1 MRKVCNFLVRILYAA
16 LIFGAANSYTL
27 HRVYGVTNYFGWFLA
42 AFACINLLPV
52 FFYDNVRTKKLKNS
66 AYGCELLE
74 IFLISSCC
82 SVIYTLLGWTG
93 RLSFGNLF
101 TETGTNYRNIYWI
114 VGTLYC
120 VLTEAVVFWNGIIK
134 IYLSSNQL
142 GVKWR
147 VIGAVCGMIPVVHLV
162 VLTKMLGI
170 VKREVV
176 FENEKLIRNEQR
188 RCEQICKTKYPLVM
202 VHGVFFRDFR
212 YFNYWGRMPDEL
224 TRNGAVVYYGNQ
236 QSAAS
241 VEDCAREL
249 DKRIRQI
256 AAETGCEK
264 VNVIAHS
271 KGGLDMRYAL
281 SHLGTAQFVASLTTI
296 NTPHR
301 GCEFADY
308 LLSKIPK
315 AQQKAV
321 ADTYNAAL
329 RKFGDHNPDFMAAVT
344 DLTAGACAK
353 RNEETPDAPGVLYQS
368 IGSKLNRASGGRF
381 PLNFT
386 YGLVKYFD
394 GFNDGLVGED
404 SFPWGEN
411 YRFITT
417 EGKRGISHGDMID
430 LNRENFEG
438 FDVREF
444 YVNLVCGLREK
455 GL

>member
-1 MRKVCNFLVRILYAA
+1 MREICNFFVGVLYAVLVFGTANAYTLVRIYDIEGYGW
-16 LIFGAANSYTL
+16 IFA
-27 HRVYGVTNYFGWFLA
+27 VFVV
-42 AFACINLLPV
+42 INLMPS
-52 FFYDNVRTKKLKNS
+52 FFYGNVRDKKLRNS
-66 AYGCELLE
+66 AYGCELLD

-82 SVIYTLLGWTG
+82 SVIYTLMGWFG
-93 RLSFGNLF
+93 ALPVGNLF
-101 TETGTNYRNIYWI
+101 AEMKFWG
-114 VGTLYC
+114 VGTLLC
-120 VLTEAVVFWNGIIK
+120 FLTEAVVFWNGIVR

-142 GVKWR
+142 GIKWR

-162 VLTKMLGI
+162 VLSKMIGI
-170 VKREVV
+170 VRKEVV
-176 FENEKLIRNEQR
+176 FENEKIITNEKR
-188 RCEQICKTKYPLVM
+188 YGEQICKTKYPVVM

-212 YFNYWGRMPDEL
+212 YFNYWGRVPNEL
-224 TRNGAVVYYGNQ
+224 TQNGAVVYYGNH

-241 VEDCAREL
+241 VEECAKEL
-249 DKRIRQI
+249 DKRIREI
-256 AAETGCEK
+256 VAETGCEK

-281 SHLGTAQFVASLTTI
+281 SHLGTDKFVATLTTI

-315 AQQKAV
+315 AQQKVV

-329 RKFGDHNPDFMAAVT
+329 KKLGDHNPDFMAAVT
-344 DLTAGACAK
+344 DLTASACAK
-353 RNEETPDAPGVLYQS
+353 RNEITPDAAGVLYQS
-368 IGSKLNRASGGRF
+368 VGSKLNQASGGRF

-404 SFPWGEN
+404 SFSWGEN

-430 LNRENFEG
+430 LNRENFDG

-444 YVNLVCGLREK
+444 YVNLVSELREK
-455 GL
+455 GF